1 MIWHTSNCQLIVWYI
16 FYCWRLN
23 FLWTNFWFLPN
34 SKKVRETWAPYTY
47 GPTLKN
53 FTLTFLPKFFSRP
66 LNMYWK
72 SPRKFGQKIQCKI
85 FHGRPVLLG
94 HVIRETLKKCRKWH
108 ILLNMATRG
117 CPWVKFK
124 LRHASTLCEGH
135 LGQRW
140 RIPIGTHFFSHTLT
154 PGINN

>member
-1 MIWHTSNCQLIVWYI
+1 MNFSQLGFSQFTWSCFNWIQFKKYSIKKNQENTIQKMIQFKIFKENSIQKIITSVRSSRVHHGLWHTSNCQLIVWYI

-53 FTLTFLPKFFSRP
+53 FTLIFLP

-72 SPRKFGQKIQCKI
+72 SPRKF
-85 FHGRPVLLG
+85 
-94 HVIRETLKKCRKWH
+94 
-108 ILLNMATRG
+108 
-117 CPWVKFK
+117 
-124 LRHASTLCEGH
+124 
-135 LGQRW
+135 
-140 RIPIGTHFFSHTLT
+140 
-154 PGINN
+154 